1 MYFYKVIRSQN
12 KALELYYHPPK
23 KIPRSRSKKR
33 RFSMAILSSKRS
45 ILILAGIFVVVVPVT
60 IILAKSFVPS
70 AMLIIGDSS
79 KPVNTGWF
87 GVAIKGYDTVA
98 YHTEGRAIKGFSEYS
113 HEWNDARWYFAS
125 AQNRDLFAADP
136 ERYAPQ
142 YGGY

>member
-1 MYFYKVIRSQN
+1 
-12 KALELYYHPPK
+12 
-23 KIPRSRSKKR
+23 
-33 RFSMAILSSKRS
+33 MAILSSKKL
-45 ILILAGIFVVVVPVT
+45 IWILASIFVVIVPVT
-60 IILAKSFVPS
+60 VILAKSFAPS

-79 KPVNTGWF
+79 KPVNTSWF

-98 YHTEGRAIKGFSEYS
+98 YHTEGRAIKGMSEYS

>member
-1 MYFYKVIRSQN
+1 MTF
-12 KALELYYHPPK
+12 
-23 KIPRSRSKKR
+23 
-33 RFSMAILSSKRS
+33 LSSKKS
-45 ILILAGIFVVVVPVT
+45 ILILAGIFVVTVSVT
-60 IILAKSFVPS
+60 VILAKSFAPS
-70 AMLIIGDSS
+70 AWLVLGDSS

-113 HEWNDARWYFAS
+113 HEWNDARWNFAN
-125 AQNRDLFAADP
+125 AHNRDLFAADP

>member
-1 MYFYKVIRSQN
+1 
-12 KALELYYHPPK
+12 
-23 KIPRSRSKKR
+23 
-33 RFSMAILSSKRS
+33 MAILSSKKL
-45 ILILAGIFVVVVPVT
+45 IWILASIFVVIVPVT
-60 IILAKSFVPS
+60 VILAKSFAPS

-98 YHTEGRAIKGFSEYS
+98 YHTEGRAIKGMSEYS